1 MTDIGAKVQHVL
13 RARQTRLHA
22 CHWPG
27 CTKQVPPA
35 KWGCREHWYALPVQ
49 LRRAIWR
56 AYRPGQEKD
65 LRPSEIYLA
74 VARAVQAWIHDATEN
89 IRKKNRFQCSATI

>member
-1 MTDIGAKVQHVL
+1 MNDIGAKVQHVL

-27 CTKQVPPA
+27 CEKQVPPA
-35 KWGCREHWYALPVQ
+35 KWGCREHWYALPIA

-56 AYRPGQEKD
+56 AYRPGQEND
-65 LRPSEIYLA
+65 RHPSGEYLR
-74 VARAVQAWIHDATEN
+74 VARMAQDWIREHGA
-89 IRKKNRFQCSATI
+89 KP